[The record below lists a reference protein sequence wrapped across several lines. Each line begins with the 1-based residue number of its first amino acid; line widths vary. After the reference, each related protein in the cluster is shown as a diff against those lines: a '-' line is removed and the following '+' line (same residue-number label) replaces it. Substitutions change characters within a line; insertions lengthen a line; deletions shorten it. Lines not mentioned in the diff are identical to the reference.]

1 MKSLYL
7 LSCAAS
13 LALVM
18 AGCGGTDSSSDRN
31 GGALGAIEVTTAVNN
46 VPVATFKNFSINR
59 NVDYNGQLTAEDS
72 DSDQVTYLLTS
83 DCQHGTV
90 TVDKNGCFTYKPD
103 SDYEGKDSFTYQ
115 AKDSVGS
122 CPNQRVVIDIKQ
134 APSVLPAA
142 PSNLVLEA
150 LSTCKI
156 KVSWQ
161 DNSDNETGFD
171 IYRDGKLVSV
181 KEANT
186 VTSNI
191 CGDMKPASTYQITV
205 KAKNAAGSSKG
216 ISATVTT
223 KDITTPPTAPTDL
236 KVLAKDKTSVRL
248 AWQDNADNE
257 SAYDV
262 YQDGVWIKEIS
273 TNCNCTIVTGL
284 KSGTAYTFLVVAKN
298 KIGASKSNLITVTTE
313 SEPVVVIPDAVPTI
327 TLIGQENE
335 VLVIG
340 DIYVDKGATARDPE
354 DGNLTATCVSD
365 INTSKEGNY
374 TATCHASDSAGHTVQ
389 IVRKVRVVTAE
400 SLGSKANI
408 PYDSNLELDHEKG
421 FVYYVDP
428 RPEENGLNRAI
439 KIDYL
444 NWSFEDLN
452 VSGNNPHSLDRA
464 GDSDKF
470 YVRTQN
476 SHAFDVINFKTKEVK
491 SVDMGEHKPR
501 AIGATNLKHHL
512 QLISVK
518 NRQVIDVIDT
528 TTDSIIAHLGDEAET
543 PGVGTGH
550 ALWFDDD
557 HFGLIDRKAPQIV
570 IYKVVPQG
578 GSFNFVETD
587 RVPTRTSLHAIERV
601 SHPKTRADLVAFYGN
616 GEGNIAKGG
625 DKVPYIQAY
634 TFDPVAGKLIEG
646 IRTDLVQ
653 SNAVVQGR
661 PPVTHHAG
669 VSPDG
674 KYYIA
679 PVFDGHV
686 YVIDRSTMQVVK
698 VLNASLG
705 AAHYEFSRSLNYAI
719 ITNHWSNELTI
730 IDLTTLT
737 VKKRITISTTQHYN
751 QAHPHL
757 LQPHFSYLSEDGK
770 KYYTFATQDGDF
782 LEINIE
788 TFTVDRKLHVG
799 GAPEQAHS

>member
-1 MKSLYL
+1 M
-7 LSCAAS
+7 
-13 LALVM
+13 
-18 AGCGGTDSSSDRN
+18 
-31 GGALGAIEVTTAVNN
+31 
-46 VPVATFKNFSINR
+46 
-59 NVDYNGQLTAEDS
+59 
-72 DSDQVTYLLTS
+72 
-83 DCQHGTV
+83 
-90 TVDKNGCFTYKPD
+90 
-103 SDYEGKDSFTYQ
+103 
-115 AKDSVGS
+115 
-122 CPNQRVVIDIKQ
+122 
-134 APSVLPAA
+134 
-142 PSNLVLEA
+142 
-150 LSTCKI
+150 
-156 KVSWQ
+156 SWD
-161 DNSDNETGFD
+161 DNSDDETGFD
-171 IYRDGKLVSV
+171 IYQDGKLVSV
-181 KEANT
+181 VKENV
-186 VTSNI
+186 VTANI
-191 CGDMKPASTYQITV
+191 CGGMKPATEYRIAVT
-205 KAKNAAGSSKG
+205 AKNSAGASLPVIG
-216 ISATVTT
+216 YVTT
-223 KDITTPPTAPTDL
+223 KDITTAPKAPSGL
-236 KVLAKDKTSVRL
+236 KVSAIDKTSARL
-248 AWQDNADNE
+248 VWQDNAWDE

-262 YQDGVWIKEIS
+262 YVNGKWLKSIKADS
-273 TNCNCTIVTGL
+273 TSTVITGL
-284 KSGTAYTFLVVAKN
+284 KAGTAYAFQVTAKN
-298 KIGASKSNLITVTTE
+298 KIGGTPSEVIDAVTE
-313 SEPVVVIPDAVPTI
+313 SEPIIDTVAPTLTLLGESSVNLIVGDVYNDA
-327 TLIGQENE
+327 
-335 VLVIG
+335 
-340 DIYVDKGATARDPE
+340 GATAVDDI
-354 DGNLTATCVSD
+354 DGNVSANITTLSTVD
-365 INTSKEGNY
+365 TNTTGAY
-374 TATCHASDSAGHTVQ
+374 TVTYSVSDSAGNLAKISRSVQ
-389 IVRKVRVVTAE
+389 VKNAE
-400 SLGSKANI
+400 SLHAKANI

-476 SHAFDVINFKTKEVK
+476 SHSFDVINFKTKEVK

-674 KYYIA
+674 KYYVA

-686 YVIDRSTMQVVK
+686 YIIDRSTMQVVK

-705 AAHYEFSRSLNYAI
+705 AAHYEFSKSLNYAI

-737 VKKRITISTTQHYN
+737 VKKRITISTTQHYD

-782 LEINIE
+782 LEINLE